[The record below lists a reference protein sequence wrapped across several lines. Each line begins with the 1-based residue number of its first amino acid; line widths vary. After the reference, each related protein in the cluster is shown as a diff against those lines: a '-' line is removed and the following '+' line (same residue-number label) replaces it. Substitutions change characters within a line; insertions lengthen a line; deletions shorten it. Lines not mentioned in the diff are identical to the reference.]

1 MLAFIISGSA
11 TSAWVIAGLTTFMK
25 RRALLLYVAFILLG
39 SVVSGYL
46 YNLILSLA

>member
-25 RRALLLYVAFILLG
+25 KRALGLYVAYILLG
-39 SVVSGYL
+39 SMLAGYL
-46 YNLILSLA
+46 YDLILRFI